1 MNIKN
6 TQVLTHR
13 LNHTNSSG
21 YMKESHQEQPSTSHY
36 RFELNSLPDIVNN
49 GDECIKCKKVSVDN
63 NNNNNNNNKSQTS
76 YYLIN
81 YDKKMMRKNKSES
94 DKCCVKHFRSVI
106 LNEDCKVIGFSPPMC
121 ETKDVVLDVDNIQF
135 AEEFVEGTMVNVFYN
150 SANDVQSWDFSTKNT
165 ISPVEKTAGKC
176 FRSMFFEACENASL
190 NFDDLPKEYCY
201 SFVMQHPDNVIV
213 APVKNTALY
222 IVAIYLVKNGD
233 DLSAATA
240 YEMERSVIRWS
251 SFSKVSHPARLGM
264 KKGQG
269 DFDKIVKT
277 FASTDSLYYYP
288 GVMFRTFTGERFKL
302 RNPNYE
308 MVKNTKGVRARSEFV
323 YLHLKQL
330 GYVRKHFERCPEDE
344 LIFFDFQSNLYN
356 YTSSLHKNYLDCYIY
371 KKMSLKDFPIKYRNN
386 MYKLHND
393 YLHVLKPEGKRVT
406 LSHVVQFVNNLSVP
420 SQIYFLNQKELTET
434 LETLETIET
443 PIVPKKIFSSPPLTP
458 LTLQLTP
465 EYSPLEMKC
474 PNAP

>member
-1 MNIKN
+1 
-6 TQVLTHR
+6 
-13 LNHTNSSG
+13 
-21 YMKESHQEQPSTSHY
+21 MKQPHQEQPSTSHY

-63 NNNNNNNNKSQTS
+63 NNNNQTSQTQ

-81 YDKKMMRKNKSES
+81 YDKKIMRKNKSES
-94 DKCCVKHFRSVI
+94 DKRCVKHFRSVV
-106 LNEDCKVIGFSPPMC
+106 LNEDYKVIGFSPPMC

-150 SANDVQSWDFSTKNT
+150 SANDVQDWVFSTKNT
-165 ISPVEKTAGKC
+165 ISPVEKPTGKC
-176 FRSMFFEACENASL
+176 FRSMFLEACTNANL

-233 DLSAATA
+233 DLTVATA
-240 YEMERSVIRWS
+240 YEMERSILRWG

-277 FASTDSLYYYP
+277 YASPDSLYYYP
-288 GVMFRTFTGERFKL
+288 GVMFRTFAGERFKL

-308 MVKNTKGVRARSEFV
+308 MVKNAKGLGARCEIV
-323 YLHLKQL
+323 YLHLKQMNYL
-330 GYVRKHFERCPEDE
+330 RKHFERCPEDE
-344 LIFFDFQSNLYN
+344 VTFFDFQSNLYN

-420 SQIYFLNQKELTET
+420 SQIYFLNQKESTET
-434 LETLETIET
+434 LETL
-443 PIVPKKIFSSPPLTP
+443 IVPKKIFLSPPLPP

-465 EYSPLEMKC
+465 EYSPIEIKC

>member
-1 MNIKN
+1 
-6 TQVLTHR
+6 
-13 LNHTNSSG
+13 
-21 YMKESHQEQPSTSHY
+21 MKESHQEQPSRSHY
-36 RFELNSLPDIVNN
+36 RFELSSLPEIVNN

-63 NNNNNNNNKSQTS
+63 NNNNQTSQTQ

-81 YDKKMMRKNKSES
+81 YDKKIMRKNKSES
-94 DKCCVKHFRSVI
+94 DKRCVKHFRSVV
-106 LNEDCKVIGFSPPMC
+106 LNEDYKVIGFSPPMC

-150 SANDVQSWDFSTKNT
+150 SANDVQDWVFSTKNT
-165 ISPVEKTAGKC
+165 ISPVEKPTGKC
-176 FRSMFFEACENASL
+176 FRSMFLEACTNANL

-233 DLSAATA
+233 DLTVATA
-240 YEMERSVIRWS
+240 YEMERSILRWG

-277 FASTDSLYYYP
+277 YASPDSLYYYP
-288 GVMFRTFTGERFKL
+288 GVMFRTFAGERFKL

-308 MVKNTKGVRARSEFV
+308 MVKNAKGLGARCEIV
-323 YLHLKQL
+323 YLHLKQMNYL
-330 GYVRKHFERCPEDE
+330 RKHFERCPEDE
-344 LIFFDFQSNLYN
+344 VAFFEFQSKLYN
-356 YTSSLHKNYLDCYIY
+356 YTSTLHKNYLDCYIY
-371 KKMSLKDFPIKYRNN
+371 KKMSLKDFPLKYRNN

-393 YLHVLKPEGKRVT
+393 YLNVLKSEGKRVT

-420 SQIYFLNQKELTET
+420 SQIYFLNQKESEPL
-434 LETLETIET
+434 
-443 PIVPKKIFSSPPLTP
+443 SSPMPIITVSNEP
-458 LTLQLTP
+458 ITP
-465 EYSPLEMKC
+465 EYSPMEVKC

>member
-1 MNIKN
+1 
-6 TQVLTHR
+6 
-13 LNHTNSSG
+13 
-21 YMKESHQEQPSTSHY
+21 MKQSHQDKQSTSHY
-36 RFELNSLPDIVNN
+36 NFELNSLPDIVNSNN
-49 GDECIKCKKVSVDN
+49 GGDDECVKCKKVSISYN
-63 NNNNNNNNKSQTS
+63 NNATNQTQTQ

-81 YDKKMMRKNKSES
+81 YDKKMMRTSLKTEKNKSES
-94 DKCCVKHFRSVI
+94 DKRCIKHFRSVV

-121 ETKDVVLDVDNIQF
+121 ESKDVVLDIQNIQF
-135 AEEFVEGTMVNVFYN
+135 AEEFVEGTMVNLFYN
-150 SANDVQSWDFSTKNT
+150 SANDVQSWEFSTKNT
-165 ISPVEKTAGKC
+165 ISPLEKPAGKC
-176 FRSMFFEACENASL
+176 FRRMFFETCANANL

-213 APVKNTALY
+213 APVKTTALY
-222 IVAIYLVKNGD
+222 IIAIYLVKNGD
-233 DLSAATA
+233 DFSSATA
-240 YEMERSVIRWS
+240 YEMERSVLKWS
-251 SFSKVSHPARLGM
+251 SFSNVSHPARLGM

-277 FASTDSLYYYP
+277 YASPDSLYYYP

-308 MVKNTKGVRARSEFV
+308 MVKNTKGVRARDEFV
-323 YLHLKQL
+323 YLHLKQM

-344 LIFFDFQSNLYN
+344 LKFFEFQSNLYN

-371 KKMSLKDFPIKYRNN
+371 KKMGLKDFPLKYRNN

-393 YLHVLKPEGKRVT
+393 YLHVLKPEGARVT
-406 LSHVVQFVNNLSVP
+406 LSHVVQFVNNLSVS
-420 SQIYFLNQKELTET
+420 SQIYFLKQKESTEPVEPVEHVEP
-434 LETLETIET
+434 LET

-458 LTLQLTP
+458 LTFTP

>member
-1 MNIKN
+1 
-6 TQVLTHR
+6 
-13 LNHTNSSG
+13 
-21 YMKESHQEQPSTSHY
+21 MKESYQEQPSTSHY
-36 RFELNSLPDIVNN
+36 RFKLSSLPDIVNN
-49 GDECIKCKKVSVDN
+49 GGECIKCKKVSVD
-63 NNNNNNNNKSQTS
+63 KTSQTQ

-81 YDKKMMRKNKSES
+81 YDKKMMRNGLKTEKNKSES
-94 DKCCVKHFRSVI
+94 DKRCVKHFRSVV
-106 LNEDCKVIGFSPPMC
+106 LNEDCKVVGFSPPMC
-121 ETKDVVLDVDNIQF
+121 ETRDVVLNIDDIQF

-150 SANDVQSWDFSTKNT
+150 SANDVQRWEFSTKNT
-165 ISPVEKTAGKC
+165 ISPVEKKAGKC
-176 FRSMFFEACENASL
+176 FRKMFLEACENASL
-190 NFDDLPKEYCY
+190 NFDDLSKEYCY

-222 IVAIYLVKNGD
+222 IIAIYLVKNSD
-233 DLSAATA
+233 DLTTATA
-240 YEMERSVIRWS
+240 YEMERSVLRWS

-277 FASTDSLYYYP
+277 YASPDSLYYYP
-288 GVMFRTFTGERFKL
+288 GVMFRTFAGERFKL

-344 LIFFDFQSNLYN
+344 LPFFDFQSNLYN

-371 KKMSLKDFPIKYRNN
+371 KKMGLKDFSIKYRNN

-393 YLHVLKPEGKRVT
+393 YLHVLKPEGKCVT

-420 SQIYFLNQKELTET
+420 SQIYFLNLKESTET
-434 LETLETIET
+434 SETFKTIET
-443 PIVPKKIFSSPPLTP
+443 PIVVPKKIFSSPP

-474 PNAP
+474 PNAPCHKGNQWLPSDPSLIH